1 MSNTDE
7 GARRSG
13 RTAVVVEIGE
23 IITVNAFIPVGFVVA
38 IDIFVLAKALMLDRE
53 IVTLGIVC
61 GVILG
66 ILMRD

>member
-1 MSNTDE
+1 LSKIDD

-13 RTAVVVEIGE
+13 RTAVVVERGE

-38 IDIFVLAKALMLDRE
+38 IDIFVFAKAFMLDRE

>member
-38 IDIFVLAKALMLDRE
+38 IDIFVLAKAFMLDRE